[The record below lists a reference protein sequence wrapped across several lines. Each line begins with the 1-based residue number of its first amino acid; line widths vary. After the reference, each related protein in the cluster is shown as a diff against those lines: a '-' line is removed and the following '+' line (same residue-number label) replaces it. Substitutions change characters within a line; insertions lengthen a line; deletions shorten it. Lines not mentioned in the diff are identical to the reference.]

1 MVRANGACL
10 DLYLQIGT
18 ENDIWGNSFLVVDD
32 QRCHLRFIFAF
43 EIDVSLPHEEVS
55 PPHELVDRIHVMTV
69 AEEMERA
76 ASLQADWALQNVLKG
91 RRRKENLKT
100 KTLHATLSMRG
111 REN

>member
-1 MVRANGACL
+1 MVRENGACL
-10 DLYLQIGT
+10 DRYLQIGT

-32 QRCHLRFIFAF
+32 QRCHLRFIFAL
-43 EIDVSLPHEEVS
+43 EIDVPLPHEEVS
-55 PPHELVDRIHVMTV
+55 PPHE

-91 RRRKENLKT
+91 QRTKENLKT